1 MNKEILA
8 VVEAVSNE
16 KALPREK
23 IFEALESA
31 LATATK
37 KKYEQEIDVRVQ
49 IDRKSGDFD
58 TFRRWLVVD
67 EVTQPTKEITLEAA
81 RYEDESLNLGD
92 YVEDQIESVTFDRI
106 TTQTAK
112 QVIVQK
118 VREAER
124 AMVVDQFREHE
135 GEIITGV
142 VKKVNRDNISLDL
155 GNNAEAVILREDM
168 LPRENFRPGDRV
180 RGVLY
185 SVRPEARGAQLFV
198 TRSKPEMLIELFRIE
213 VPEIGEEVIEI
224 KAAARDPGSRAK
236 IAVKT
241 NDKRIDPVGACV
253 GMRGARVQA
262 VSTELG
268 GERIDIVL
276 WDDNPAQFVINAM
289 APADVASIV
298 VDEDKHTMDI
308 AVEAGN
314 LAQAIGRNGQNVRLA
329 SQLSGWEL
337 NVMTVDDLQAKHQAE
352 AHAAIDTFT
361 KYLDIDEDFATVL
374 VEEGFS
380 TLEELAYVPMKE
392 LLEIEGLDEPT
403 VEALRERAKNALA
416 TIAQAQEESLGD
428 NKPADDLLNLEGVDR
443 DLAFK
448 LAARGVCTLEDLAE
462 QGIDD
467 LADIEGLTDEK
478 AGALIMAEENKWTDN
493 AEPTE
498 DSSDY
503 HVTTSQHAR
512 QAEDESDREVEGG
525 RGRGR
530 NAKAARPKKG
540 NKHAESKADRE
551 EARAAVRGGKGGKR
565 KGSSLQQG
573 FQKPAQA
580 VNRDV
585 VIGETIT
592 VGELAN
598 KMAVKG
604 SQVIKA
610 MMKLGAMAT
619 INQVIDQETA
629 QLVAEEMGH
638 KVILR
643 RENELEE
650 AVMSDRD
657 TGAAA
662 EPRAPVV
669 TIMGHVDHGKTSLL
683 DYIRSTKVASGEAGG
698 ITQHIGAYHVE
709 TENGMITFLDTPGH
723 AAFTSMRARGAQATD
738 IVVLV
743 VAADD
748 GVMPQTIEAI
758 QHAKAA
764 GVPVVVA
771 VNKIDKPE
779 ADPDRV
785 KNELSQYGILPEEW
799 GGESQFVH
807 VSAKAGTGIDELLD
821 AILLQAE
828 VLELKAVRKGM
839 ASGAVIESFLDKGR
853 GPVATV
859 LVREGTLHKGD
870 IVLCGFEYGRV
881 RAMRNE
887 LGQEVLEA
895 GPSIPVEILG
905 LSGVPAAGDEVT
917 VVRDEKKA
925 REVALYRQGKFREV
939 KLARQQK
946 SKLENMFANMTEGEV
961 HEVNI
966 VLKAD
971 VQGSVEAISDSL
983 LKLSTDEVKVK
994 IIGSGVGGITETDAT
1009 LAAASN
1015 AILVGFNV
1023 RADASAR
1030 KVIEAESLD
1039 LRYYSVIYNLIDEV
1053 KAAMSG
1059 MLSPELKQQII
1070 GLAEVRDVFK
1080 SPKFGAIA
1088 GCMVTE
1094 GVVKRHNP
1102 IRVLRDNVV
1111 IYEGELESLR
1121 RFKDDVNEV
1130 RNGMECGIGVKNY
1143 NDVRTGD
1150 VIEVFE
1156 IIEIQRTIA

>member
-1 MNKEILA
+1 MTDVTI
-8 VVEAVSNE
+8 
-16 KALPREK
+16 KALASEIQTSVDRLIQQFADAGIRKSADDSVTSQEKQTLLTHLNREHG
-23 IFEALESA
+23 SA
-31 LATATK
+31 PDKLTLQRKTRSTLNIPGTGGK
-37 KKYEQEIDVRVQ
+37 SKSVQ
-49 IDRKSGDFD
+49 IEVRKKR
-58 TFRRWLVVD
+58 TFVKRD
-67 EVTQPTKEITLEAA
+67 PQEAERLA
-81 RYEDESLNLGD
+81 AEE
-92 YVEDQIESVTFDRI
+92 QA
-106 TTQTAK
+106 Q
-112 QVIVQK
+112 
-118 VREAER
+118 REAEEQAR
-124 AMVVDQFREHE
+124 REAE
-135 GEIITGV
+135 EAAKREAQLKAEREAAEQAKREV
-142 VKKVNRDNISLDL
+142 ADKAKREAAEKDKVSNQHTDEMTKTAQ
-155 GNNAEAVILREDM
+155 AEKIR
-168 LPRENFRPGDRV
+168 RENEAAELKRK
-180 RGVLY
+180 
-185 SVRPEARGAQLFV
+185 SEEEAR
-198 TRSKPEMLIELFRIE
+198 RK
-213 VPEIGEEVIEI
+213 
-224 KAAARDPGSRAK
+224 
-236 IAVKT
+236 
-241 NDKRIDPVGACV
+241 
-253 GMRGARVQA
+253 
-262 VSTELG
+262 
-268 GERIDIVL
+268 
-276 WDDNPAQFVINAM
+276 
-289 APADVASIV
+289 
-298 VDEDKHTMDI
+298 
-308 AVEAGN
+308 
-314 LAQAIGRNGQNVRLA
+314 
-329 SQLSGWEL
+329 
-337 NVMTVDDLQAKHQAE
+337 
-352 AHAAIDTFT
+352 
-361 KYLDIDEDFATVL
+361 
-374 VEEGFS
+374 
-380 TLEELAYVPMKE
+380 LEE
-392 LLEIEGLDEPT
+392 
-403 VEALRERAKNALA
+403 EARRVA
-416 TIAQAQEESLGD
+416 EE
-428 NKPADDLLNLEGVDR
+428 
-443 DLAFK
+443 
-448 LAARGVCTLEDLAE
+448 ARR
-462 QGIDD
+462 
-467 LADIEGLTDEK
+467 
-478 AGALIMAEENKWTDN
+478 MAEENEKNWSETSDS
-493 AEPTE
+493 PE

-512 QAEDESDREVEGG
+512 QAEDDNDREVEGG
-525 RGRGR
+525 RGRSR
-530 NAKAARPKKG
+530 SSKAARPAKKG

-551 EARAAVRGGKGGKR
+551 EARAAVRGGKGGKHR
-565 KGSSLQQG
+565 KGSALQQG

-669 TIMGHVDHGKTSLL
+669 TIMGHVDHGKPSLL

-709 TENGMITFLDTPGH
+709 TDNGMITFLDTPGH

-764 GVPVVVA
+764 QVPVVVA

-807 VSAKAGTGIDELLD
+807 VSAKAGTGIDDLLD

-828 VLELKAVRKGM
+828 VLELKAVRNGM

-881 RAMRNE
+881 RAMRDE
-887 LGQEVLEA
+887 LGREVLEA

-1094 GVVKRHNP
+1094 GTIKRHNP

-1143 NDVRTGD
+1143 NDVRVGD
-1150 VIEVFE
+1150 MIEVFE
-1156 IIEIQRTIA
+1156 IIEIQRSID

>member
-1 MNKEILA
+1 MTDVTI
-8 VVEAVSNE
+8 
-16 KALPREK
+16 KALASEIQTSVDRLIQQFADAGIRKSADDSVTSQEKQTLLTHLNREHG
-23 IFEALESA
+23 SA
-31 LATATK
+31 PDKLTLQRKTRSTLNIPGTGGK
-37 KKYEQEIDVRVQ
+37 SKSVQ
-49 IDRKSGDFD
+49 IEVRKKR
-58 TFRRWLVVD
+58 TFVKRD
-67 EVTQPTKEITLEAA
+67 PQEAERLA
-81 RYEDESLNLGD
+81 AEE
-92 YVEDQIESVTFDRI
+92 QA
-106 TTQTAK
+106 Q
-112 QVIVQK
+112 
-118 VREAER
+118 REAEEQAR
-124 AMVVDQFREHE
+124 REAE
-135 GEIITGV
+135 EAAKREAQLKAEREAAEQAKREV
-142 VKKVNRDNISLDL
+142 ADKAKREAAEKDKVSNQHTDEMTKTAQ
-155 GNNAEAVILREDM
+155 AEKIR
-168 LPRENFRPGDRV
+168 RENEAAELKRK
-180 RGVLY
+180 
-185 SVRPEARGAQLFV
+185 SEEEAR
-198 TRSKPEMLIELFRIE
+198 RK
-213 VPEIGEEVIEI
+213 
-224 KAAARDPGSRAK
+224 
-236 IAVKT
+236 
-241 NDKRIDPVGACV
+241 
-253 GMRGARVQA
+253 
-262 VSTELG
+262 
-268 GERIDIVL
+268 
-276 WDDNPAQFVINAM
+276 
-289 APADVASIV
+289 
-298 VDEDKHTMDI
+298 
-308 AVEAGN
+308 
-314 LAQAIGRNGQNVRLA
+314 
-329 SQLSGWEL
+329 
-337 NVMTVDDLQAKHQAE
+337 
-352 AHAAIDTFT
+352 
-361 KYLDIDEDFATVL
+361 
-374 VEEGFS
+374 
-380 TLEELAYVPMKE
+380 LEE
-392 LLEIEGLDEPT
+392 
-403 VEALRERAKNALA
+403 EARRVA
-416 TIAQAQEESLGD
+416 EE
-428 NKPADDLLNLEGVDR
+428 
-443 DLAFK
+443 
-448 LAARGVCTLEDLAE
+448 ARR
-462 QGIDD
+462 
-467 LADIEGLTDEK
+467 
-478 AGALIMAEENKWTDN
+478 MAEENEKNWSETSDS
-493 AEPTE
+493 PE

-512 QAEDESDREVEGG
+512 QAEDDNDREVEGG
-525 RGRGR
+525 RGRSR
-530 NAKAARPKKG
+530 SSKAARPAKKG

-551 EARAAVRGGKGGKR
+551 EARAAVRCGKGGKHR
-565 KGSSLQQG
+565 KGSALQQG

-709 TENGMITFLDTPGH
+709 TDNGMITFLDTPGH

-764 GVPVVVA
+764 QVPVVVA

-807 VSAKAGTGIDELLD
+807 VSAKAGTGIDDLLD

-828 VLELKAVRKGM
+828 VLELKAVRNGM

-881 RAMRNE
+881 RAMRDE
-887 LGQEVLEA
+887 LGREVLEA

-1094 GVVKRHNP
+1094 GTIKRHNP

-1143 NDVRTGD
+1143 NDVRVGD
-1150 VIEVFE
+1150 MIEVFE
-1156 IIEIQRTIA
+1156 IIEIQRSID

>member
-1 MNKEILA
+1 MTDVTI
-8 VVEAVSNE
+8 
-16 KALPREK
+16 KALASEIQTSVDRLIQQFADAGIRKSADDSVTSQEKQTLLTHLNREHG
-23 IFEALESA
+23 SA
-31 LATATK
+31 PDKLTLQRKTRSTLNIPGTGGK
-37 KKYEQEIDVRVQ
+37 SKSVQ
-49 IDRKSGDFD
+49 IEVRKKR
-58 TFRRWLVVD
+58 TFVKRD
-67 EVTQPTKEITLEAA
+67 PQEAERLA
-81 RYEDESLNLGD
+81 AEE
-92 YVEDQIESVTFDRI
+92 QA
-106 TTQTAK
+106 Q
-112 QVIVQK
+112 
-118 VREAER
+118 REAEEQAR
-124 AMVVDQFREHE
+124 REAE
-135 GEIITGV
+135 EAAKREAQLKAEREAAEQAKREV
-142 VKKVNRDNISLDL
+142 ADKAKREAAEKDKVSNQHTDEMTKTAQ
-155 GNNAEAVILREDM
+155 AEKIR
-168 LPRENFRPGDRV
+168 RENEAAELKRK
-180 RGVLY
+180 
-185 SVRPEARGAQLFV
+185 SEEEAR
-198 TRSKPEMLIELFRIE
+198 RK
-213 VPEIGEEVIEI
+213 
-224 KAAARDPGSRAK
+224 
-236 IAVKT
+236 
-241 NDKRIDPVGACV
+241 
-253 GMRGARVQA
+253 
-262 VSTELG
+262 
-268 GERIDIVL
+268 
-276 WDDNPAQFVINAM
+276 
-289 APADVASIV
+289 
-298 VDEDKHTMDI
+298 
-308 AVEAGN
+308 
-314 LAQAIGRNGQNVRLA
+314 
-329 SQLSGWEL
+329 
-337 NVMTVDDLQAKHQAE
+337 
-352 AHAAIDTFT
+352 
-361 KYLDIDEDFATVL
+361 
-374 VEEGFS
+374 
-380 TLEELAYVPMKE
+380 LEE
-392 LLEIEGLDEPT
+392 
-403 VEALRERAKNALA
+403 EARRVA
-416 TIAQAQEESLGD
+416 EE
-428 NKPADDLLNLEGVDR
+428 
-443 DLAFK
+443 
-448 LAARGVCTLEDLAE
+448 ARR
-462 QGIDD
+462 
-467 LADIEGLTDEK
+467 
-478 AGALIMAEENKWTDN
+478 MAEENEKNWSETSDS
-493 AEPTE
+493 PE

-512 QAEDESDREVEGG
+512 QAEDDNDREVEGG
-525 RGRGR
+525 RGRSR
-530 NAKAARPKKG
+530 SSKAARPAKKG

-551 EARAAVRGGKGGKR
+551 EARAAVRGGKGGKHR
-565 KGSSLQQG
+565 KGSALQQG

-709 TENGMITFLDTPGH
+709 TDNGMITFLDTPGH

-764 GVPVVVA
+764 QVPVVVA

-807 VSAKAGTGIDELLD
+807 VSAKAGTGIDDLLD

-828 VLELKAVRKGM
+828 VLELKAVRNGM

-881 RAMRNE
+881 RAMRDE
-887 LGQEVLEA
+887 LGREVLEA

-1088 GCMVTE
+1088 GCMVIE
-1094 GVVKRHNP
+1094 GTIKRHNP

-1143 NDVRTGD
+1143 NDVRVGD
-1150 VIEVFE
+1150 MIEVFE
-1156 IIEIQRTIA
+1156 IIEIQRSID